1 MVGRAILGML
11 AVGLFFLGSP
21 AKSQQPGAEQPES
34 LAAAARAAGDNFQPV
49 ATAEVATAKAYFAA
63 AIANLDRFLMTGAPH
78 KRVGWHKYLQ
88 WNDLVSLSQ
97 QDAPPTEM
105 SASLL
110 AKLRADIPG
119 LQMAPF
125 ANVAL
130 ALERYA
136 AIATAAADGTLKD
149 TYAKQIEDLATQL
162 EAYENDPTA
171 SDAALAIGRSLGW
184 LESNRQAA
192 PLVADIR
199 RVYGHQNLFGYAS
212 KRLAASGIDDDV
224 SQLSGVRDNILGTS
238 IHGTAHLIGRTTVV
252 MNENPQAASLSI
264 LLGGTA
270 YSNTVG
276 YNGPATIYSNGATS
290 VSGQKLIEMT
300 AEGLIGY
307 RAQAACRTNNR
318 INAIS
323 AKHGFVERI
332 AWKRAGQQKAQAEAI
347 ASQHAA
353 ARVAGQMDAEAGRMI
368 AEQNARYI
376 EKFREPLRRRGE
388 FPEELRF
395 SSTRDRAEVRMLQAS
410 STLLAAPNGPPEQS
424 LDFDLALRTHESA
437 VTNYGQGLLS
447 GYELTD
453 LRLEKLI
460 KEDLKAE
467 LPEELRVTLPDGTLD
482 QEKEPWS
489 ILFAKEL
496 PVRAKFS
503 GGGVW
508 IAIRADGFTRGEGDA
523 PGKYRPA
530 LSELVEISAQY
541 QIEKTDVGA
550 TLRRDGD
557 VQVRFPNRANPE
569 QITFRDSPIVTFIRR
584 KFRSMFKE
592 EFVGE
597 GLALK
602 GRFERAGKLRLQEVK
617 SDAAWL
623 ALGWTLP
630 STAPPRAVGAE

>member
-11 AVGLFFLGSP
+11 PVGFLLVF
-21 AKSQQPGAEQPES
+21 ATAQAQQPAAGPPS
-34 LAAAARAAGDNFQPV
+34 LAAAARAASANFQPV
-49 ATAEVATAKAYFAA
+49 PAQEVAAAKAQLAA
-63 AIANLDRFLMTGAPH
+63 AIAGLDRFLMTGAPH

-88 WNDLVSLSQ
+88 WSDLVSLAEQ
-97 QDAPPTEM
+97 EAPPPEL
-105 SASLL
+105 AAALL

-125 ANVAL
+125 ANAAAAL
-130 ALERYA
+130 DRYA
-136 AIATAAADGTLKD
+136 SIAAAAADGTLKD
-149 TYAKQIEDLATQL
+149 TYAKQIEDLAAQL
-162 EAYENDPTA
+162 EAYEKDPA
-171 SDAALAIGRSLGW
+171 AGDAALAIGRTVGW

-199 RVYGHQNLFGYAS
+199 RAYGHQNLFGYAS
-212 KRLAASGIDDDV
+212 KRLAAAGIEDDV
-224 SQLSGVRDNILGTS
+224 SQLSGVRDYILGTS
-238 IHGTAHLIGRTTVV
+238 IHGTAHLVGRTTVV
-252 MNENPQAASLSI
+252 MNENPHAASLSI

-368 AEQNARYI
+368 AEQNARYS
-376 EKFREPLRRRGE
+376 EKFRDPLRRRGE

-395 SSTRDRAEVRMLQAS
+395 SSTPERAEVRMLQAS
-410 STLLAAPNGPPEQS
+410 SALLAAPTAPPEQS
-424 LDFDLALRTHESA
+424 GDFDLTLRTHESA
-437 VTNYGQGLLS
+437 VTNYGQGLLG

-460 KEDLKAE
+460 KEDLQTE

-496 PVRAKFS
+496 PVRARFS

-508 IAIRADGFTRGEGDA
+508 IAIRADGFTRGEGDT

-530 LSELVEISAQY
+530 LSELVEISANY
-541 QIEKTDVGA
+541 KIEKTEQGA

-569 QITFRDSPIVTFIRR
+569 QITVRDSPIVTFIRR

-602 GRFERAGKLRLQEVK
+602 GRFERAGKLRLQEIK

-630 STAPPRAVGAE
+630 STAPPAAVGAE